1 MISHQQRHF
10 GTSPTLHFSGEAS
23 GPIQGKSSGEIC
35 GRGDQRIN
43 FQPPW
48 KLVMIPASCPKC
60 KINVDQRIP
69 MVESDQIDQ
78 WTRRAK
84 SCQCSVNSGLRNSF
98 DSIDRLPHKIVINCI
113 QLLLHTSYYSI
124 LNSSKTCY
132 LSHPIRQRLH
142 DTAACGPVGS
152 TSPTDHGGLENKAIC
167 LIIEV

>member
-1 MISHQQRHF
+1 VISHQQRHF

-48 KLVMIPASCPKC
+48 KLVMTPASCPKC

-98 DSIDRLPHKIVINCI
+98 DSIDRLPPQNSDKLHSSTTTYIVLFHIKFIKNM
-113 QLLLHTSYYSI
+113 
-124 LNSSKTCY
+124 
-132 LSHPIRQRLH
+132 RQRLH